1 VTVTVGCLSNL
12 SNLLIRSTRQC
23 KSTKGYRTG
32 ETKGKTFGY
41 LGGRCPFSQDTGIW
55 DNFKLDPVAILKVS
69 KIRPTLII
77 VIGDGNLAALIKTGS
92 LCFNNKSKTDLV
104 ARSYDIFL
112 GGWSRDCHHSADL
125 IAVYVAVRGYKESFK
140 LDTQDYNYIL
150 KTVHF
155 VAFAAQ

>member
-1 VTVTVGCLSNL
+1 M
-12 SNLLIRSTRQC
+12 
-23 KSTKGYRTG
+23 
-32 ETKGKTFGY
+32 
-41 LGGRCPFSQDTGIW
+41 
-55 DNFKLDPVAILKVS
+55 S

-77 VIGDGNLAALIKTGS
+77 VIGDGNFAALITTGS
-92 LCFNNKSKTDLV
+92 LFFNNKSKTDLV

-112 GGWSRDCHHSADL
+112 GGWNRDCHHSADL

-155 VAFAAQ
+155 VAFSAQ